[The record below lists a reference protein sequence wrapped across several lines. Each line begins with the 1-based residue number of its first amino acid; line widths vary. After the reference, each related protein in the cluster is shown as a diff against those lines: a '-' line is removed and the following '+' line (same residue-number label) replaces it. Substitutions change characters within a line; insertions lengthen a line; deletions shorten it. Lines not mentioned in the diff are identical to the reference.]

1 MAYLNA
7 LSDVLSIRNGIWSL
21 VALALIGLWHGWK
34 GLPAVMQQ
42 WIARRQAIA
51 AERQADRDALAA
63 EKAADWSRIRDEVS
77 RLADRVKVLEA
88 EAAHWRERAIT
99 AEAESIKKQA
109 IIDGHGEVRQA
120 AASAAAEARHA
131 DAIQAPEAAKAAE
144 RLRRMRGGQDGDGI

>member
-1 MAYLNA
+1 MRSVTSFRSATA
-7 LSDVLSIRNGIWSL
+7 SGRWSRWRLSACGTAGRGCRRSCSNGS
-21 VALALIGLWHGWK
+21 
-34 GLPAVMQQ
+34 PAVRPSP
-42 WIARRQAIA
+42 RRG
-51 AERQADRDALAA
+51 RQIETRSLP
-63 EKAADWSRIRDEVS
+63 K
-77 RLADRVKVLEA
+77 
-88 EAAHWRERAIT
+88 IT